1 MSGGWKDPSLTRA
14 FKNQKRDAEGAIY
27 QWLWDNHGM
36 VAAGLASGEAS
47 WDRIA
52 EKIRESGAAGKFG
65 GKASR
70 WQVAKTWTRVCK
82 AKDEAAKPSG
92 TGAPKRSS
100 PNRSPRNNQPPVP
113 VRADVSSPSTA
124 PARPG
129 SPFAPNA
136 PTLATPANGRPS
148 PDEVRERVRRQLD
161 PRSRYAPPRST
172 T

>member
-1 MSGGWKDPSLTRA
+1 MSGKWKDPSLTRA

-52 EKIRESGAAGKFG
+52 EKIRESGADGKFG

-70 WQVAKTWTRVCK
+70 WQVARTWTRVCK
-82 AKDEAAKPSG
+82 AKEGAAKPSS
-92 TGAPKRSS
+92 TNVPKRSA
-100 PNRSPRNNQPPVP
+100 PNRSPRNNQLPVP
-113 VRADVSSPSTA
+113 VRAEISSPST
-124 PARPG
+124 PPEKSE
-129 SPFAPNA
+129 SPFAPPPA
-136 PTLATPANGRPS
+136 TLATPASGRPS